1 MIIHVS
7 IQVNFEIVQC
17 HPVNLRE
24 WSLTMGKD
32 GGGGGGCYETGNGRT
47 SFRVVFAEWGHVKF
61 YPYEKGGDGKGFS
74 HIEEGQK
81 KFLFF
86 KRQGTKWFTLS

>member
-32 GGGGGGCYETGNGRT
+32 GGGGGGGAMKREM
-47 SFRVVFAEWGHVKF
+47 AEQVSG
-61 YPYEKGGDGKGFS
+61 
-74 HIEEGQK
+74 
-81 KFLFF
+81 
-86 KRQGTKWFTLS
+86 